1 MKSKSDTADCK
12 NKRNITDNTDD
23 LVKSNGDPLPL
34 KGFFKSGENSVPHLS
49 YKEKILARL
58 LEKNAHQ
65 QNDRR

>member
-1 MKSKSDTADCK
+1 MKSKDNATDK
-12 NKRNITDNTDD
+12 DNKRCIKENTDD
-23 LVKSNGDPLPL
+23 LVNLNGEQIPL

-65 QNDRR
+65 GDD